1 MSAKFIESLEARQ
14 FLSANPNHAG
24 GFDPGAYGLAT
35 FDRQGTTL
43 TVNNAHDVQVN
54 EYVPGQIT
62 VIDKST
68 PGSVTTV
75 FDGITTLVVNGTRGD
90 DIISAGLDTVSAT
103 FHGDRGADMLIIS
116 DNGTG
121 SSLIYGDG
129 GNDTIAVSNYNA
141 GTHAYGGTGRDTFY
155 YYVASG
161 PGGVFEQ

>member
-24 GFDPGAYGLAT
+24 GFDPAAYGPAT
-35 FDRQGTTL
+35 YVRDGTTL
-43 TVNNAHDVQVN
+43 TLNNAHDVQVD
-54 EYVPGQIT
+54 ELVAGQIT
-62 VIDKST
+62 VFDKSMSAT
-68 PGSVTTV
+68 VTTV
-75 FDGITTLVVNGTRGD
+75 FEGITTLVVNGTRGD
-90 DIISAGLDTVSAT
+90 DIISAGLDTVNAT
-103 FHGDRGADMLIIS
+103 FHGDRGADFLIIS

-155 YYVASG
+155 YYVATG